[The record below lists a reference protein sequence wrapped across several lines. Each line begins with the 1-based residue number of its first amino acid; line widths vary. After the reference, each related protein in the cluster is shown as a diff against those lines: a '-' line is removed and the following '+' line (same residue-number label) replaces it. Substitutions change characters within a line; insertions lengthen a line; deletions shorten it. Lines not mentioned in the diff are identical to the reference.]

1 MEMMQKL
8 LDEKRGELKA
18 LKERLVEAE
27 AKAGSG
33 GVVFG
38 GDPALD
44 ALLEGLAI
52 ESRRIHQQLYQAA
65 QGGGGMASGQGG
77 YEQQG
82 RFYNPMLAPAA
93 YNYYHHQ

>member
-1 MEMMQKL
+1 MEAIKS
-8 LDEKRGELKA
+8 
-18 LKERLVEAE
+18 LVPAD
-27 AKAGSG
+27 AQRRPA
-33 GVVFG
+33 G

-65 QGGGGMASGQGG
+65 QGGGGGMASGQGG